1 MLPPLRP
8 VVPKE
13 SRRWESTV
21 HQVSLYT
28 RLAAPKLIHFSISV
42 PVSTTLSSRNGT
54 TAVHHRPQL
63 SPLMSAARVVVAA
76 VAATPSVTFTKKAD
90 GKDSLSYPA
99 RMQFAAGANR
109 VAQSWFGGAG

>member
-8 VVPKE
+8 VVQKE

-42 PVSTTLSSRNGT
+42 PVPTTLSSRNGT
-54 TAVHHRPQL
+54 TAVHHRPHL
-63 SPLMSAARVVVAA
+63 SPLMSAGLVEVGAGAAR
-76 VAATPSVTFTKKAD
+76 TSVTFTKNAD
-90 GKDSLSYPA
+90 GKDSLCYQEHTQLA
-99 RMQFAAGANR
+99 DATNQAA
-109 VAQSWFGGAG
+109 